1 MFGSGSDPNEFGLR
15 FATVRAK
22 LVFISLRSAQTK
34 RPPDVLR
41 RPPDVMRLLA
51 HASVNR
57 TSSVFAPLRS
67 AQGGFYMQGHTDS
80 AIFLY
85 GNGYERI
92 QKLYF

>member
-15 FATVRAK
+15 ST
-22 LVFISLRSAQTK
+22 
-34 RPPDVLR
+34 
-41 RPPDVMRLLA
+41 
-51 HASVNR
+51 
-57 TSSVFAPLRS
+57 
-67 AQGGFYMQGHTDS
+67 QGGFYMQGHADS